1 MFLDAFT
8 RLLETHCPP
17 ALVRAARAN
26 PAAAEPLRIALAES
40 GFLDILRPE
49 ASGGAGLSLADFAPL
64 VLAAGAH
71 LLPVPFAEPAVERLT
86 GGPVSPEAA
95 AALAAARMAGAC
107 QRLLDMTIAHVTTRQ
122 QFGRPLSGFQAI
134 QHQVAVMA
142 EEVAAATLAAHI
154 GLSGGL
160 PGDWFSTGRTAIAK
174 VRCAEAADI
183 IVAAAHQLHGAMGAT
198 AEHDLHLW
206 TSEVRALQRAHGT
219 AAQWAARLGSERA
232 KAQGL
237 SDLTDLFQTNTTNGS
252 QG

>member
-17 ALVRAARAN
+17 ALVRAARTD
-26 PAAAEPLRIALAES
+26 PPTAEPLRMALAES

-49 ASGGAGLSLADFAPL
+49 ASGGAGLSLADFTPL

-71 LLPVPFAEPAVERLT
+71 LLPIPFAEPAVERLT
-86 GGPVSPEAA
+86 REPISREAA

-107 QRLLDMTIAHVTTRQ
+107 QRLLDMTIAHVTTRS

-134 QHQVAVMA
+134 QHQVALMA

-154 GLSGGL
+154 GLSGE
-160 PGDWFSTGRTAIAK
+160 WFTTGHTAIAK

-198 AEHDLHLW
+198 TEHDLHLW

-219 AAQWAARLGSERA
+219 ASHWAARLGSEQA
-232 KAQGL
+232 NSDDKGL
-237 SDLTDLFQTNTTNGS
+237 SFLTDLFQINALSGS
-252 QG
+252 NR